1 MSEFSPEPQR
11 HVFKAYATQ
20 LKDGMFSGH
29 VSHSI
34 EGESDAAEKI
44 YDTGIVGTE
53 HEALDE
59 AHAFIARYVADH
71 PEGRV

>member
-1 MSEFSPEPQR
+1 MSEFSPEALR
-11 HVFKAYATQ
+11 HVFKAYATK
-20 LKDGMFSGH
+20 LKDGTFSAH

-34 EGESDAAEKI
+34 EGEPGMAARI

-53 HEALDE
+53 REALDE

-71 PEGRV
+71 PEGRE

>member
-1 MSEFSPEPQR
+1 MSEFFPEPQR
-11 HVFKAYATQ
+11 HVFKAYATK
-20 LKDGMFSGH
+20 LKDGTFSGH

-34 EGESDAAEKI
+34 EGTSAVAEKI

-53 HEALDE
+53 REALDE

-71 PEGRV
+71 PEGRE